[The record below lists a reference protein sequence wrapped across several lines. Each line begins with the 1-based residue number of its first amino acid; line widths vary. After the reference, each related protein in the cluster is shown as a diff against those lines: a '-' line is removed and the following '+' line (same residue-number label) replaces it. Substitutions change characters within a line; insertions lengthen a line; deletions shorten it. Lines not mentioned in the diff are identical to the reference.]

1 MKQDA
6 SLRAEIE
13 AAVAR
18 AYQTLGPGGLKKSDI
33 VAQFEGRASR
43 STLYA
48 TVDRVIGREKPAQT
62 LVRKVKDRA
71 YQQAASRRR
80 AAKKEGVSE
89 ADYTAGRAARALAR
103 VPTLPTMPDIAA
115 PGISVVE
122 FVAKLQACVSAAEQ
136 VMAFARKEDG
146 SVKMSKTLL
155 AASEHLRR
163 SLETAVKLH
172 EAIRTVSDIEQ
183 FHDEL
188 IALVGDVAREHP
200 PAAELLLTRMREV
213 AARWRG

>member
-1 MKQDA
+1 MKEDT
-6 SLRAEIE
+6 SLRAEIG

-18 AYQTLGPGGLKKSDI
+18 AYEILGPGGLKKSDI
-33 VAQFEGRASR
+33 VGQFKGRASR

-48 TVDRVIGREKPAQT
+48 TVDKVIGREKPAQT
-62 LVRKVKDRA
+62 LVRKVRERA
-71 YQQAASRRR
+71 YQQAARRR
-80 AAKKEGVSE
+80 HAAKKEGVSE
-89 ADYTAGRAARALAR
+89 ADYAAGQAARVLAR
-103 VPTLPTMPDIAA
+103 VPVLTTVQDIAA
-115 PGISVVE
+115 PGISVTE
-122 FVAKLQACVSAAEQ
+122 FIGKLQACIRAAEQ

-146 SVKMSKTLL
+146 TVKMSKTLL

-172 EAIRTVSDIEQ
+172 EAIRTVSDIDR

-188 IALVGDVAREHP
+188 IAVVGEVAEKH
-200 PAAELLLTRMREV
+200 PAAAEFLLGKMREV